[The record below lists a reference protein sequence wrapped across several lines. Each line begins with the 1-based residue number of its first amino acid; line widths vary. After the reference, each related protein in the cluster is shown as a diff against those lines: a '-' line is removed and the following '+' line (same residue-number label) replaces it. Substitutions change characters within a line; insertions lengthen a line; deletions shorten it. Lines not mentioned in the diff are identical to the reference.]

1 MCIQF
6 ENEEIG
12 EYYRLT
18 LQYKLKKIRMRI
30 SFTQELY
37 NAKLRLEF
45 DNDFHSRCGNTILII
60 LIT

>member
-1 MCIQF
+1 
-6 ENEEIG
+6 
-12 EYYRLT
+12 
-18 LQYKLKKIRMRI
+18 MRI
-30 SFTQELY
+30 VFTKELY